1 MPTSPNR
8 PMPGPPPQ
16 SHLRRLC
23 QWVRALVLL
32 GALGQ
37 LAVIGSF
44 WTSPEWIAR
53 AAPQMTDLPG
63 HAISLDAQARWLG
76 AATSLLPLA
85 IGWYGLWQLWHLFG
99 HYGRGQALTSA
110 AQRPLRRFA
119 WAVLLMAPAGPLF
132 RAALGVVLTLGNPPG
147 QRVLAIGV
155 SSNDYLLLLVGLVL
169 LAIATVMA
177 EAVRAAEEN
186 RQFV

>member
-1 MPTSPNR
+1 MPTPHHSALA
-8 PMPGPPPQ
+8 GAPPQ
-16 SHLRRLC
+16 PQLRRLC

-37 LAVIGSF
+37 WAVMGLF
-44 WTSPEWIAR
+44 WTSPEWIAQ
-53 AAPQMTDLPG
+53 AAPQMTDLAG
-63 HAISLDAQARWLG
+63 QAITLDAQARWLG
-76 AATSLLPLA
+76 AAISLLPLA

-99 HYGRGQALTSA
+99 HYARGQALTA
-110 AQRPLRRFA
+110 TAQQPLRRFA